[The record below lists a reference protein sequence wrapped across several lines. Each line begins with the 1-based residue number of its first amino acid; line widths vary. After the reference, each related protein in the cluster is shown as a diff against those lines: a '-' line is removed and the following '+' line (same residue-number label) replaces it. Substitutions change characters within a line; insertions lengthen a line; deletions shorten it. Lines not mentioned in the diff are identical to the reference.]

1 MMARAR
7 SSQLALACGGGRH
20 EGLRGPVGTS
30 GSGSYRV
37 PYGYVTDMNSY
48 YVINYIS
55 QHNSQ
60 HDGIGFVTAIMIL
73 CNCQVH
79 QLDGTAMI
87 IILLKNRCFFGGFVT
102 DWWRTNRE

>member
-1 MMARAR
+1 MTRAR
-7 SSQLALACGGGRH
+7 SSQLALACGGGRR

-79 QLDGTAMI
+79 QLDGMYHTAMD
-87 IILLKNRCFFGGFVT
+87 N
-102 DWWRTNRE
+102 